1 MTVTFK
7 DRLLAELSAEAA
19 RVVWEPAPARR
30 PRRRSVTGVGLAGA
44 ATAIAV
50 AVAVPLLPDAPA
62 FAVVKNPDGT
72 VTVRISEFVKP
83 RELEERLSQ
92 EGVRAVI
99 DYVPYGQTCRQPR
112 GEVVPQPDRMPLRR
126 AGDSMSFWIDPK
138 DLGPDETLVVQ
149 MHSARNDTS
158 ESYGG
163 SVGVIRGSVASCV
176 LVPANFGGGE
186 GVEPPS

>member
-7 DRLLAELSAEAA
+7 DKLLAELSEEAA
-19 RVVWEPAPARR
+19 KVAWEPAPARR
-30 PRRRSVTGVGLAGA
+30 PRRHLVTRAGLAGA

-72 VTVRISEFVKP
+72 ITVRINEFVKP
-83 RELEERLSQ
+83 KELERRLNQ

-126 AGDSMSFWIDPK
+126 VRDSMDFWVDPK
-138 DLGPDETLVVQ
+138 DFEPDETLVVE
-149 MHSARNDTS
+149 MHSARNNPS
-158 ESYGG
+158 KSNGG
-163 SVGVIRGSVASCV
+163 SVGVIRGPVAPCV
-176 LVPANFGGGE
+176 LVPSNL
-186 GVEPPS
+186 PSP